1 MPATT
6 QSAAPSTTVKRSLR
20 WRVVDIVVASVLAV
34 AIGVVF
40 KLWEFGYEPISAVAG
55 LVLPGTQALFGG
67 VWLLA
72 GPVVAIVVRKPGAA
86 LYAEMVAAS
95 VEALLGTQW
104 GWLTL
109 EAGLVQGLGAELV
122 LALFLY
128 RAYRL
133 PVVVLAGAAA
143 GLALGINDTVLW
155 YPGLDAAFKT
165 VYVVSAVVS
174 GAVIAGLGSWLL
186 VRALAATGVLSSFA
200 AGREHARRSTVT
212 SAQEPSAPTDAT
224 APADGARTGTATP
237 AAEQAERGSRAAR

>member
-1 MPATT
+1 MSTRT
-6 QSAAPSTTVKRSLR
+6 SAAVPSTPVRRSLR

-40 KLWEFGYEPISAVAG
+40 KVWEFGYEPLSAAMT
-55 LVLPGTQALFGG
+55 LVLPGTQAFFGG

-109 EAGLVQGLGAELV
+109 EAGLVQGLGAEIV

-128 RAYRL
+128 KVYRL

-143 GLALGINDTVLW
+143 GLALGLNDTFLW
-155 YPGLDAAFKT
+155 YAGLDVAFK
-165 VYVVSAVVS
+165 VAYVVSAVVG
-174 GAVIAGLGSWLL
+174 GAVIAGFGSWLL

-200 AGREHARRSTVT
+200 AGREHSRR
-212 SAQEPSAPTDAT
+212 
-224 APADGARTGTATP
+224 GTRVVA
-237 AAEQAERGSRAAR
+237 

>member
-1 MPATT
+1 MPAGTST
-6 QSAAPSTTVKRSLR
+6 IVPSTTPTRRSLR

-34 AIGVVF
+34 AVGVVF
-40 KLWEFGYEPISAVAG
+40 KLWEFGYEPISAVMT

-72 GPVVAIVVRKPGAA
+72 GPLVAIVVRKPGAA

-109 EAGLVQGLGAELV
+109 EAGFVQGLGAEIV

-133 PVVVLAGAAA
+133 PVVVFAGAAA
-143 GLALGINDTVLW
+143 GLALGINDSVLW
-155 YPGLDAAFKT
+155 YPGYDAGFKT
-165 VYVVSAVVS
+165 VYVVSAIVS

-200 AGREHARRSTVT
+200 AGREHAK
-212 SAQEPSAPTDAT
+212 
-224 APADGARTGTATP
+224 
-237 AAEQAERGSRAAR
+237 RGSHTTP

>member
-1 MPATT
+1 MPATM
-6 QSAAPSTTVKRSLR
+6 QSTVPSTTLRRSLR

-40 KLWEFGYEPISAVAG
+40 KLWEFGYEPLSAGAA
-55 LVLPGTQALFGG
+55 LVLPGSQSLFGG

-72 GPVVAIVVRKPGAA
+72 GPIVAIVVRKPGAA

-128 RAYRL
+128 RVYRL

-155 YPGLDAAFKT
+155 YPGLDAGFKA
-165 VYVVSAVVS
+165 VYVVCAVVS
-174 GAVIAGLGSWLL
+174 GAVIAGAGSWAI
-186 VRALAATGVLSSFA
+186 VRALAATGVLSQFA
-200 AGREHARRSTVT
+200 VGREHAKRTTRS
-212 SAQEPSAPTDAT
+212 
-224 APADGARTGTATP
+224 
-237 AAEQAERGSRAAR
+237 AA

>member
-1 MPATT
+1 MSTGTSTAV
-6 QSAAPSTTVKRSLR
+6 PSTPVRRSLR

-40 KLWEFGYEPISAVAG
+40 KLWEFGYEPISAVMA

-72 GPVVAIVVRKPGAA
+72 GPVVAIIVRKPGAA

-128 RAYRL
+128 RVYRL
-133 PVVVLAGAAA
+133 PVVMLAGAAA
-143 GLALGINDTVLW
+143 GLALGLNDTVLW
-155 YPGLDAAFKT
+155 YPGLDLAFKV
-165 VYVVSAVVS
+165 VYVISAIVS
-174 GAVIAGLGSWLL
+174 GVLIAGLGSWLL

-200 AGREHARRSTVT
+200 AGREHARRGPRPV
-212 SAQEPSAPTDAT
+212 A
-224 APADGARTGTATP
+224 
-237 AAEQAERGSRAAR
+237 

>member
-1 MPATT
+1 MSTSTHTAV
-6 QSAAPSTTVKRSLR
+6 PSIPVRRSLR

-40 KLWEFGYEPISAVAG
+40 KLWEFGYEPISAVAA

-72 GPVVAIVVRKPGAA
+72 GPVVAIIVRKPGAA

-128 RAYRL
+128 RVYRL
-133 PVVVLAGAAA
+133 PVVVLASAAA
-143 GLALGINDTVLW
+143 GLALGLNDTVLW
-155 YPGLDAAFKT
+155 YPGLDLAFK
-165 VYVVSAVVS
+165 VIYVVSAIVS
-174 GAVIAGLGSWLL
+174 GALIAGVGSWFL

-200 AGREHARRSTVT
+200 AGREHSRRGPRTV
-212 SAQEPSAPTDAT
+212 A
-224 APADGARTGTATP
+224 
-237 AAEQAERGSRAAR
+237 

>member
-1 MPATT
+1 MPATM
-6 QSAAPSTTVKRSLR
+6 QSTVPSTTLRRSLR

-40 KLWEFGYEPISAVAG
+40 KLWEFGYEPLSAGAA
-55 LVLPGTQALFGG
+55 LVLPGSQSLFGG

-72 GPVVAIVVRKPGAA
+72 GPIVAIVVRKPGAA

-128 RAYRL
+128 RVYRL

-155 YPGLDAAFKT
+155 YPGLDVGFKA
-165 VYVVSAVVS
+165 VYVVCAVVS
-174 GAVIAGLGSWLL
+174 GAVIAGAGSWAI
-186 VRALAATGVLSSFA
+186 VRALAATGVLSQFA
-200 AGREHARRSTVT
+200 VGREHAKRTTRS
-212 SAQEPSAPTDAT
+212 
-224 APADGARTGTATP
+224 
-237 AAEQAERGSRAAR
+237 AA

>member
-1 MPATT
+1 MSTRTSPAV
-6 QSAAPSTTVKRSLR
+6 PSTPVRRSLR

-40 KLWEFGYEPISAVAG
+40 KLWEFGYEPISAVAA

-109 EAGLVQGLGAELV
+109 EAGLVQGLGAEIV

-128 RAYRL
+128 RVYRL

-143 GLALGINDTVLW
+143 GLALGLNDTFLW
-155 YPGLDAAFKT
+155 YPGLDVAFKV
-165 VYVVSAVVS
+165 VYVVSAIVS
-174 GAVIAGLGSWLL
+174 GAVIAGVGSWLL

-200 AGREHARRSTVT
+200 AGREHSRR
-212 SAQEPSAPTDAT
+212 
-224 APADGARTGTATP
+224 GT
-237 AAEQAERGSRAAR
+237 RAVA

>member
-1 MPATT
+1 MSTSPSSTVLTT
-6 QSAAPSTTVKRSLR
+6 TKRSLR

-40 KLWEFGYEPISAVAG
+40 KLWEFGYEPISAAAT

-128 RAYRL
+128 RTYRL

-143 GLALGINDTVLW
+143 GLALGLNDTILW
-155 YPGLDAAFKT
+155 YAGLDAAFKV
-165 VYVVSAVVS
+165 VYVVSAIVS
-174 GAVIAGLGSWLL
+174 GAVIAGIGSWLL
-186 VRALAATGVLSSFA
+186 VRALATTGVLSSFA
-200 AGREHARRSTVT
+200 VGREHSRR
-212 SAQEPSAPTDAT
+212 
-224 APADGARTGTATP
+224 RT
-237 AAEQAERGSRAAR
+237 RAVA